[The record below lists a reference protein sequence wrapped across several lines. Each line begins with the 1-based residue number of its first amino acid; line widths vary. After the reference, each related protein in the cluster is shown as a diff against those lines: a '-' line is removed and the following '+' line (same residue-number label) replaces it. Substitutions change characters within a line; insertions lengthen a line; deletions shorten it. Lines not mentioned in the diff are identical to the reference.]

1 MDAGGRRLND
11 ARTRCA
17 AILLAALCS
26 PLRADGPPE
35 GECDIE
41 LDPRM
46 SLYKVMVGSEPFRDK
61 RYLTWDDAV
70 GLRDVLVSS
79 GACARAAGPR
89 PCKVELLTAGNYA
102 VLRDGVNF
110 DPHAELRTLDAAR
123 AYARSLEK
131 VSLCKSAR

>member
-1 MDAGGRRLND
+1 MNKAL
-11 ARTRCA
+11 TSCA
-17 AILLAALCS
+17 AIMLAALAG

-41 LDPRM
+41 LDPHM
-46 SLYKVMVGSEPFRDK
+46 SVYKVLVGSEPFQNK

-79 GACARAAGPR
+79 GACARAAGPK

-110 DPHAELRTLDAAR
+110 DPHANLRTLDAAR

-131 VSLCKSAR
+131 VSLCKR

>member
-1 MDAGGRRLND
+1 MNKAL
-11 ARTRCA
+11 TSCA
-17 AILLAALCS
+17 AIMLATLAG
-26 PLRADGPPE
+26 PMRADGPPE

-41 LDPRM
+41 LDPHM
-46 SLYKVMVGSEPFRDK
+46 SVYKVLVGSEPFQNK

-70 GLRDVLVSS
+70 GLRDVLVSA
-79 GACARAAGPR
+79 GACARAAGPK

-110 DPHAELRTLDAAR
+110 DPHANLRTMDAAR

-131 VSLCKSAR
+131 VSLCKLSR

>member
-1 MDAGGRRLND
+1 MHAGECGLD
-11 ARTRCA
+11 TARKWCA
-17 AILLAALCS
+17 TLLVAALCG
-26 PLRADGPPE
+26 PALADGPPE

-46 SLYKVMVGSEPFRDK
+46 SVYKVMVGSEPFQDK

-89 PCKVELLTAGNYA
+89 PCKVELITAGNYA
-102 VLRDGVNF
+102 VVRDGVNF
-110 DPHAELRTLDAAR
+110 DPYAKLRTLDAAR

-131 VSLCKSAR
+131 VSLCQPTG

>member
-1 MDAGGRRLND
+1 MNR
-11 ARTRCA
+11 ARNWCA
-17 AILLAALCS
+17 VILLAALYGAS
-26 PLRADGPPE
+26 RADGPPE

-41 LDPRM
+41 LDPNM
-46 SLYKVMVGSEPFRDK
+46 SVYKVLVGSEPFQNK

-79 GACARAAGPR
+79 GACERAAGPR

-110 DPHAELRTLDAAR
+110 DPYANLRTLDAAR

-131 VSLCKSAR
+131 VSLCKSVP